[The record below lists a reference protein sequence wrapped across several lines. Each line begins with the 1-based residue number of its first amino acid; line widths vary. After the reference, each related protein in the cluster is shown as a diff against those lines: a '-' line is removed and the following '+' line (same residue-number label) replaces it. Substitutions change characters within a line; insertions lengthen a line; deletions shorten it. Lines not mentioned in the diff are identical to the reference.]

1 MESLLSRMKA
11 LGSGLTRGLIVAAL
25 FVVYGIGAI
34 GGYALSVAGVTG
46 ATMALTSTPAQAVV
60 VVACVAAAAGSG
72 IGWMVPLSVG
82 AVVVGAAVVGVAV
95 VDAIAPLI

>member
-46 ATMALTSTPAQAVV
+46 ATMALTSTPAQARRRRRVRRGGRWV
-60 VVACVAAAAGSG
+60 WDWWDLPVIIVGS
-72 IGWMVPLSVG
+72 WTSPPRSW
-82 AVVVGAAVVGVAV
+82 ASRRR
-95 VDAIAPLI
+95 